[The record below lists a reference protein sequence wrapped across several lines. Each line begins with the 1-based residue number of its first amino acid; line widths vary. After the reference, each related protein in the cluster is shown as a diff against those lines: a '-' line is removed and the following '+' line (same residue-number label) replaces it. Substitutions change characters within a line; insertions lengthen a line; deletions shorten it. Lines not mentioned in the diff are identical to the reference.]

1 MNPILPFTALART
14 LRSTGCMLLL
24 ALCAGSCTTD
34 DMLHTAPADSGNAD
48 ADALIRFDIA
58 PRPGFCEVNADGTP
72 ADPPRTRIV
81 QTPDA
86 AQWED
91 GDIIWLR
98 ADFYNANDVLK
109 VTYISAL
116 KRDNDQ
122 WRSLNYVEEK
132 DYIKPCKPLFGYYKK
147 EIRWPESLSGESGIY
162 CKLWVRYLGQQ
173 YPGTSGKIEVTHD
186 INMIDISDSKGYIT
200 IHPGE
205 TAELRF
211 CQSQTRLRITN
222 KCRLEFTDVEYKF
235 DLPGFGGTI
244 ASRSYDLDV
253 PPGGQDYFF
262 ITYYYGYSVTI
273 NGRNIKL
280 LPNAQGSFSGM
291 SYTIDP
297 EKLPNTGPVVPE
309 F

>member
-14 LRSTGCMLLL
+14 LRRTGCMLLL

-34 DMLHTAPADSGNAD
+34 DMLHTAPADSGNTD

-58 PRPGFCEVNADGTP
+58 PRPGFSEVNADGTP

-98 ADFYNANDVLK
+98 ADFYNATDVLK
-109 VTYISAL
+109 ATYISAL

-122 WRSLNYVEEK
+122 WRSLSYVEENN
-132 DYIKPCKPLFGYYKK
+132 YIKPCTPLRGYYKT
-147 EIRWPESLSGESGIY
+147 EIRWPESLSGESGVY

-173 YPGTSGKIEVTHD
+173 YPDTSGVIAVTPD
-186 INMIDISDSKGYIT
+186 INVIDISDSKGYIT
-200 IHPGE
+200 IRPGDI
-205 TAELRF
+205 AELRF
-211 CQSQTRLRITN
+211 RQSQTRLRITN
-222 KCRLEFTDVEYKF
+222 KCRLQFVSNNYTFE
-235 DLPGFGGTI
+235 LPGFKYLPQGI
-244 ASRSYDLDV
+244 IYDLDV
-253 PPGGQDYFF
+253 PPGGQDYFSDSYS
-262 ITYYYGYSVTI
+262 TYVTI
-273 NGRNIKL
+273 NEQDIKL
-280 LPNAQGSFSGM
+280 LPNAQGNRRGM

-297 EKLPNTGPVVPE
+297 EKLPGPGPVVPE